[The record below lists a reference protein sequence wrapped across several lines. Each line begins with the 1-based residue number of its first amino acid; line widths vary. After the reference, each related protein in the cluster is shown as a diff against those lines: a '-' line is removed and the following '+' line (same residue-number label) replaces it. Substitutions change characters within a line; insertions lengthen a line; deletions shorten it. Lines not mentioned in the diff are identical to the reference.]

1 MAAAGE
7 EKPLPAEE
15 IQGINDEAEP
25 HPPRRKR
32 NDDLLH
38 DEEFQRVVRDIVIG
52 PDNVPGGGHAL
63 RIIRDPATAFEEL
76 LECYRKAGLLE
87 GQVWKR
93 CNIFKGLEGL
103 DNLQDEVKMEE
114 TVKEEEEEATGCRG
128 RDASP
133 DRPDELAK
141 KRRLD
146 GP

>member
-1 MAAAGE
+1 
-7 EKPLPAEE
+7 
-15 IQGINDEAEP
+15 
-25 HPPRRKR
+25 
-32 NDDLLH
+32 
-38 DEEFQRVVRDIVIG
+38 
-52 PDNVPGGGHAL
+52 L

-93 CNIFKGLEGL
+93 CNIFKGL

>member
-1 MAAAGE
+1 
-7 EKPLPAEE
+7 
-15 IQGINDEAEP
+15 
-25 HPPRRKR
+25 
-32 NDDLLH
+32 
-38 DEEFQRVVRDIVIG
+38 
-52 PDNVPGGGHAL
+52 L

>member
-7 EKPLPAEE
+7 EKPLPVEE

-25 HPPRRKR
+25 HPPSR
-32 NDDLLH
+32 NKDFLH
-38 DEEFQRVVRDIVIG
+38 DEEFQRVMRDVVVG
-52 PDNVPGGGHAL
+52 PDYVPGGYAL
-63 RIIRDPATAFEEL
+63 RILTDPATAFEEL
-76 LECYRKAGLLE
+76 LEYYRKAGLIE

-93 CNIFKGLEGL
+93 YNIFEGVEGL
-103 DNLQDEVKMEE
+103 DNSQDEIKMEE
-114 TVKEEEEEATGCRG
+114 EPMKEEDATGCRG